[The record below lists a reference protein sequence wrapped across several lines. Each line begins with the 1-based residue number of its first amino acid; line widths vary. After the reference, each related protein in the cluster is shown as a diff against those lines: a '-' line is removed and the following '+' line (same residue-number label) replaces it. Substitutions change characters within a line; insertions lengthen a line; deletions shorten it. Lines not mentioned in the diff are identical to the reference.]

1 MRTFALNIAIATG
14 LLCAASFAQAQ
25 TTTFN
30 ITGTITMG
38 TCTVAVNG
46 GANVNVGS
54 FNASLFT
61 GSYASGFTDFN
72 VAVSNCAP
80 GITKV
85 TLKPTGT
92 ADTTSAIY
100 WSSKLPGAP
109 FELHDKAANV
119 NLPPSGATTIV
130 INNPSTNGTPTNYA
144 LQAQFHQTAAL
155 VPTSIG
161 AGSATVTLGIAYN

>member
-1 MRTFALNIAIATG
+1 MRTFVLKTAIAAG
-14 LLCAASFAQAQ
+14 LLCIASFAQAQ
-25 TTTFN
+25 TTFN

-38 TCTVAVNG
+38 TCQIAVANTD
-46 GANVNVGS
+46 VGT

-61 GSYASGFTDFN
+61 GSYQSGFKPIT

-92 ADTTSAIY
+92 ADANNANY

-109 FELHDKAANV
+109 FELRDPGGAGI
-119 NLPPSGATTIV
+119 LPPSGLNNIV
-130 INNPSTNGTPTNYA
+130 INSPSMTGAPTNYT
-144 LQAQFHQTAAL
+144 LQAQFHQTAVL
-155 VPTSIG
+155 QSGSIG
-161 AGSATVTLGIAYN
+161 GGSATVTLAATYN